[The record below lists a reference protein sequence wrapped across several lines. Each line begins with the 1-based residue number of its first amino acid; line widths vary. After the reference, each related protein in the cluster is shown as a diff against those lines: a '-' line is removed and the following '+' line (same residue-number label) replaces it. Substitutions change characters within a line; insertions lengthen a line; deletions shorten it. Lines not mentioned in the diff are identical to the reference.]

1 MDILKRSIS
10 PVSAAAWEEIDE
22 QAVKVLKSRLS
33 GRKFVDVAGPFGWA
47 HASVPTGR
55 LDVSKAEGKSEVRW
69 GVHLVQPLVESRVS
83 FEMGV
88 WELDNVARGAKD
100 LDHDPL
106 IEDAEKMASF
116 EENAIYHGFEPGCI
130 VGLDQS
136 GEGQQISVSTENPR
150 EIMAGLSEGLAFFQK
165 NSIEGPYTLVA
176 GPRLWQIL
184 DVFGEGYPLKK
195 RVSSMFDGGIFRR
208 HTEGIPPY
216 GMEYVVS
223 LHLFVSCHHIA
234 YGVVSHM
241 PHMNLAGG
249 IGKHLQEIV
258 FLPFSIF
265 AHLECLFIIPAF
277 LPFFLYFPGIV
288 LSIHYDFS

>member
-33 GRKFVDVAGPFGWA
+33 GRKFVDVAGPFGWD

-55 LDVSKAEGKSEVRW
+55 LDVSKAEGKGEVRW

-100 LDHDPL
+100 LDLDPL
-106 IEDAEKMASF
+106 IEAAEKMASF

-130 VGLDQS
+130 VGLAQS

-150 EIMAGLSEGLAFFQK
+150 DIMAGLSEGLVFFQK

-195 RVSSMFDGGIFRR
+195 RVSSMFDGGVILAPEL
-208 HTEGIPPY
+208 EG
-216 GMEYVVS
+216 GFLVS
-223 LHLFVSCHHIA
+223 TR
-234 YGVVSHM
+234 
-241 PHMNLAGG
+241 GG
-249 IGKHLQEIV
+249 DFELTLGQD
-258 FLPFSIF
+258 FSIGYESTVGDKVRLF
-265 AHLECLFIIPAF
+265 MAESFTFRVIEPGAVVPLEI
-277 LPFFLYFPGIV
+277 
-288 LSIHYDFS
+288 